1 METSERIHHCAT
13 ISLRF
18 KGYLFDFKTQTQA
31 IAAIRDVLFGNPYKY
46 LLSEAGIVPG
56 TITPSSI
63 LLGTQNAGERPRGV
77 LVDFD
82 ISTST
87 KRADRQSTQGPLK
100 MYKSAAGIASC
111 DPHNHPSP
119 PHDEMDDLESA
130 HYVLSELM
138 FGFKGPKRKL
148 VSKRRPEMLVK
159 WERETYSNAYASKLA
174 YFSDEDLD
182 TEDVPAYW
190 QPACKMLL
198 CGLHRLLTP
207 VVRKKRRL
215 AKLYHEEDRKA
226 LECLLEGSG
235 ALYQSA
241 LELFDKALAELRDAE
256 VA

>member
-1 METSERIHHCAT
+1 METGERIHDYAT
-13 ISLRF
+13 INLRF

-31 IAAIRDVLFGNPYKY
+31 IAAMRDVLFAYMC

-56 TITPSSI
+56 AITPSSV
-63 LLGTQNAGERPRGV
+63 LLGIQGAAERPRGV

-87 KRADRQSTQGPLK
+87 KHAVRKSPGTLK
-100 MYKSAAGIASC
+100 MYMSAADIARC

-138 FGFKGPKRKL
+138 FGFKGPRRKL
-148 VSKRRPEMLVK
+148 VVAKRRSQMLVE
-159 WERETYSNAYASKLA
+159 WERETYNNAYNSKLA
-174 YFSDEDLD
+174 YFSDEDLF
-182 TEDVPAYW
+182 TRDVPAYW
-190 QPACKMLL
+190 KPACKTLL

-215 AKLYHEEDRKA
+215 AKLYCEEDRKA

-241 LELFDKALAELRDAE
+241 LELFDEALDELKDAE

>member
-1 METSERIHHCAT
+1 MPARVSLEIGTT

-31 IAAIRDVLFGNPYKY
+31 IAAMRDVLFGYKCI
-46 LLSEAGIVPG
+46 LSEAGIVPG
-56 TITPSSI
+56 AITPSSI
-63 LLGTQNAGERPRGV
+63 LLEMQDAAAERPRGV
-77 LVDFD
+77 LIDFD

-87 KRADRQSTQGPLK
+87 KHADRQSTQGPLK
-100 MYKSAAGIASC
+100 MYMSAADLESC
-111 DPHNHPSP
+111 RPHNYPSP

-138 FGFKGPKRKL
+138 FGFKGPKRQL
-148 VSKRRPEMLVK
+148 VAKRRPEMLVK

-182 TEDVPAYW
+182 TEDVLAYW
-190 QPACKMLL
+190 LPACKTLL
-198 CGLHRLLTP
+198 CALHRLLTP

-215 AKLYHEEDRKA
+215 AKRYCEEKRKA

-241 LELFDKALAELRDAE
+241 LGLFDKALDELRDVE

>member
-1 METSERIHHCAT
+1 METGERIHDYAT
-13 ISLRF
+13 INLRF

-31 IAAIRDVLFGNPYKY
+31 IAAMRDVLFAYMC

-56 TITPSSI
+56 TMAPSSI
-63 LLGTQNAGERPRGV
+63 LLGIQDAAERPRGV

-82 ISTST
+82 ISMST
-87 KRADRQSTQGPLK
+87 KHAGRKNRDTLK
-100 MYKSAAGIASC
+100 MYMSAADIASC

-138 FGFKGPKRKL
+138 FGFKGPRRKL
-148 VSKRRPEMLVK
+148 VVAKRRSQILVK
-159 WERETYSNAYASKLA
+159 WERETYSNAYDSKLA

-182 TEDVPAYW
+182 TRDVPAYW
-190 QPACKMLL
+190 KTACKTLL

-215 AKLYHEEDRKA
+215 SKLYCEDDRKA
-226 LECLLEGSG
+226 LEYLLEGSG
-235 ALYQSA
+235 ALYLSA
-241 LELFDKALAELRDAE
+241 LKLFDKALDELRDTE
-256 VA
+256 VV

>member
-1 METSERIHHCAT
+1 MEIGTT
-13 ISLRF
+13 ISLCF
-18 KGYLFDFKTQTQA
+18 KGYLFNFKTQTQA
-31 IAAIRDVLFGNPYKY
+31 IAAMRDVLFAYMC
-46 LLSEAGIVPG
+46 LLSEAGVVPG

-63 LLGTQNAGERPRGV
+63 LLVIQNAAERPRGV
-77 LVDFD
+77 LIDFD

-87 KRADRQSTQGPLK
+87 KHADRQSTQGPLK
-100 MYKSAAGIASC
+100 MYMSAADLESC
-111 DPHNHPSP
+111 RPHNWHPSP
-119 PHDEMDDLESA
+119 PHDEMEDLESA

-138 FGFKGPKRKL
+138 FGFKGPHKL
-148 VSKRRPEMLVK
+148 VAERPEMLVK

-190 QPACKMLL
+190 NPACKTLL
-198 CGLHRLLTP
+198 CGLHMLLTP

-215 AKLYHEEDRKA
+215 AKRYCEEKRKA

-235 ALYQSA
+235 GLYQSA
-241 LELFDKALAELRDAE
+241 LELFEKALVELRDTE